1 MMYQPKIRKDK
12 RSTWDIF
19 CARMYRHYIEE
30 KELYKETDVLSEN
43 EYVEK
48 NKEFLINKL
57 TKEPLL

>member
-1 MMYQPKIRKDK
+1 MMYQPKIWKDK
-12 RSTWDIF
+12 RSTWDIL